1 VLVLRFLLFF
11 GLISIVVSLGVYLL
25 TSDRRYLRF
34 SWQLF
39 KFVGMLLLVVG
50 VVILMG
56 RVILF

>member
-11 GLISIVVSLGVYLL
+11 GLICVTVSLGVYLL
-25 TSDRRYLRF
+25 TRDRRYLRF
-34 SWQLF
+34 SWKLF
-39 KFVGMLLLVVG
+39 KFSGMLILVVG

>member
-1 VLVLRFLLFF
+1 MLVLRFLLFF
-11 GLISIVVSLGVYLL
+11 GLISVTVSLGVFLL
-25 TSDRRYLRF
+25 TRDRRYLRF

-39 KFVGMLLLVVG
+39 KFAGLLILVVG

>member
-11 GLISIVVSLGVYLL
+11 GLISVAVSLGVYFL
-25 TSDRRYLRF
+25 TRDRRYLRF

>member
-11 GLISIVVSLGVYLL
+11 GLISIVASLGVYLL
-25 TSDRRYLRF
+25 TRDRRYLRF

-39 KFVGMLLLVVG
+39 KFVGMLIMVVG
-50 VVILMG
+50 TVILMG